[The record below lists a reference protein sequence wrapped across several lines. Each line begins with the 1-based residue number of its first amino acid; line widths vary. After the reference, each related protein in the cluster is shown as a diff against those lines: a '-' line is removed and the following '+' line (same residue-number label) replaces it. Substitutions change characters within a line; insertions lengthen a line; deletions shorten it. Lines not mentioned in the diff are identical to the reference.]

1 MLARRTAAPPLP
13 LASVAPE
20 VPRRLAQV
28 IDRCLLKEPT
38 ARFTSGAHLA
48 DTVRLAVAVP
58 VGPPIALRAFLVES
72 RQLSAPALVYGTL
85 LGLAVPLLVMQLV
98 TSAELGARLV
108 AAGFI
113 VWLFVLPTVLMVSR
127 VRRLCAAG
135 VRRDD
140 PTDALAAEL
149 VGPRGELAFLYGE
162 GPSRP
167 GRVLGRDRKSGGEGK
182 RGDFGGGR
190 ILKKKKK
197 KKEVLEYSYKKKQ
210 INGKSKYV
218 NSYDM
223 YINNLMNRR
232 SS

>member
-1 MLARRTAAPPLP
+1 MDLCWLGGVGYYALSGQLPLDARASYEMLARQIAAPPLP
-13 LASVAPE
+13 VASVAPE

-28 IDRCLLKEPT
+28 IDRCLLKEPA

-48 DTVRLAVAVP
+48 DAVRLAVAVP

-127 VRRLCAAG
+127 VRRPCAPG
-135 VRRDD
+135 VDRDD
-140 PTDALAAEL
+140 LTDAPAPEQ
-149 VGPRGELAFLYGE
+149 GRPRGGPGFLY
-162 GPSRP
+162 R
-167 GRVLGRDRKSGGEGK
+167 GG
-182 RGDFGGGR
+182 
-190 ILKKKKK
+190 
-197 KKEVLEYSYKKKQ
+197 
-210 INGKSKYV
+210 
-218 NSYDM
+218 
-223 YINNLMNRR
+223 
-232 SS
+232 